1 MQNEL
6 LDGEKIIVENPD
18 LLQPLSPTTK
28 MKEWLIN
35 HVGEKENP
43 ENGEVNIEMIIKVMA
58 EEFPEFLID
67 CGITSISVTPD
78 TAMAVR
84 ISIEKAEKK
93 LLN

>member
-1 MQNEL
+1 
-6 LDGEKIIVENPD
+6 
-18 LLQPLSPTTK
+18 
-28 MKEWLIN
+28 
-35 HVGEKENP
+35 
-43 ENGEVNIEMIIKVMA
+43 
-58 EEFPEFLID
+58 LID